1 MGSPGKNTGV
11 GCHFLLQGSSP
22 PRDRT
27 YVSCI
32 VRQVLYHCTTREA
45 LYFSNII
52 YKEPGLWAMISN
64 IQVDFII
71 ISILHLLIEDKDR
84 GISSQTSQIPALPLG
99 NCMNFRKSLPS

>member
-1 MGSPGKNTGV
+1 
-11 GCHFLLQGSSP
+11 
-22 PRDRT
+22 
-27 YVSCI
+27 
-32 VRQVLYHCTTREA
+32 
-45 LYFSNII
+45 
-52 YKEPGLWAMISN
+52 MISN